1 MPSEAKNNGG
11 GEASGQLGKYIDIQ
25 ITFNKWYQDIQK
37 ELDNVLFKWT
47 ISAQHPSVPVLLVT
61 NHRSH
66 PSFSFCS
73 SPDTLLHSLLSKVAR
88 NGALTFSC
96 YHKIHFH
103 TWKNDRKRT
112 EWMFDKA
119 ANSLPENF
127 VRMYL
132 LWYHVQ
138 YLVGWIVEA
147 SLLLTGIH
155 LSLRE
160 EWGFVIKLRVTKE
173 DVLDITII
181 LCVFIPFMFCGFTLN
196 KYVC

>member
-103 TWKNDRKRT
+103 TWKK
-112 EWMFDKA
+112 
-119 ANSLPENF
+119 
-127 VRMYL
+127 
-132 LWYHVQ
+132 
-138 YLVGWIVEA
+138 
-147 SLLLTGIH
+147 
-155 LSLRE
+155 RE
-160 EWGFVIKLRVTKE
+160 EEDRVDVWQRKLQILYLRILWGCICYDTMSSIW
-173 DVLDITII
+173 LDE
-181 LCVFIPFMFCGFTLN
+181 
-196 KYVC
+196 